1 MLKVAKLL
9 HMELDSPFP
18 YFKIQY
24 VLHAVRK
31 NNVSVIDK
39 HWIHF

>member
-39 HWIHF
+39 H